1 VTWDAFCKLV
11 VFGTVADIEAAIAQ
25 HPELVRG
32 TGEHGFTAL
41 HVLMTEERFEVA
53 ALLLRAGADVDA
65 VDDSGHTP
73 LHLVQDR
80 RVLQVL
86 LRHGANLEARG
97 TRGDTPLISHAVEGP
112 DTGSHAILSALLEAG
127 ADAEARDVAGH
138 RAVDYA
144 RQRGEPDKVRLLAT
158 ARTTGRFADLQPSS
172 LDPLACAITLQ
183 TAYARFDATIEAA
196 LEPGVVGVSFL
207 DGTELWFA
215 IYSSGRLREVVQAH
229 EAIASAREHRLAVW
243 TRLDPVQAREL
254 RWPGAML
261 DVVEK
266 LHAAGRHRE
275 ALPLIDRML
284 SLVPSF
290 EATLGSTGIHR
301 SRQVLLQ
308 KKVVMLL
315 DVEDF
320 APALACI
327 TESALR
333 VPILEARALA
343 GLSRYDEAA
352 AAIERMPP
360 TREGARL
367 AALWRAAKPMGFTV
381 GGEVTHPKF
390 GRGAIVAL
398 EAGKARVRFADQER
412 TLQVSFLKPA

>member
-1 VTWDAFCKLV
+1 MTWDAFCKLV
-11 VFGTVADIEAAIAQ
+11 MFGTHAEIEAAIAQ
-25 HPELVRG
+25 HPELVQA
-32 TGEHGFTAL
+32 TGDHGFTAL
-41 HVLMTEERFEVA
+41 HVLMTEERPDVA
-53 ALLLRAGADVDA
+53 ALLLRAGAAVDA
-65 VDDSGHTP
+65 VNDRGHTP

-86 LRHGANLEARG
+86 LRHGATLEARG
-97 TRGDTPLISHAVEGP
+97 TDGDTPLIAHAVEGP
-112 DTGSHAILSALLEAG
+112 DTGSLAIIAALLEAG
-127 ADAEARDVAGH
+127 ADAEARDLAGKS
-138 RAVDYA
+138 ALDYA
-144 RQRGEPDKVRLLAT
+144 RQRGEPEKVRLLAT
-158 ARTTGRFADLQPSS
+158 PRTTGRFADLQPSS
-172 LDPLACAITLQ
+172 LDPLACAIALQ
-183 TAYARFDATIEAA
+183 ATYARFDATIETA
-196 LEPGVVGVSFL
+196 LDPGVVGVSFL
-207 DGTELWFA
+207 DGNELWFA
-215 IYSSGRLREVVQAH
+215 IYSGGRLREVVQVH
-229 EAIASAREHRLAVW
+229 EAIASARQHRLAVW
-243 TRLDPVQAREL
+243 DSLDLAHVREL

-261 DVVEK
+261 HVVEM

-275 ALPLIDRML
+275 ALPLVDHLL

-315 DVEDF
+315 DALDF
-320 APALACI
+320 AVALACI

-343 GLSRYDEAA
+343 GLARYDEAA
-352 AAIERMPP
+352 AVIERMPP

-367 AALWRAAKPMGFTV
+367 AALWRAAKPTGLTV

-398 EAGKARVRFADQER
+398 DAGKARVRFADQER